1 VETAEVHVELP
12 EAIRAHLPVLVVIL
26 PLFGGLL
33 SLFLGLLGSI
43 MRGSGGLLAW
53 LWSCLITGLTLI
65 CSASLLFDVHAG
77 GPEVYR
83 IGSWPEEYGIGYN
96 VDALNAFVIFVV
108 AMIGFLATVYAKDS
122 VASEIS
128 KDRHHLFYAVW
139 LLAIC
144 GLIGITVTGDTFNIY
159 VLLEISSLT
168 VYTLVA
174 LGGDRDRRALTAS
187 LKYLILGSIGATF
200 ILLGI
205 GYLLMLTGTLNMADM
220 HAQLVRMREAGELE
234 NNRTLF
240 VSFAFL
246 MVGLS
251 LKMALFP
258 LHLWLP
264 RAYTYAPSA
273 VSALVAATATKVG
286 VYMTFRFVFTIYGGV
301 YDSTLDLYLL
311 ALCAC
316 AGIVLSSLSAIRQTN
331 VKKVLAYSSVGQI
344 AYMVL
349 GFSLANDAGVTAS
362 VIHIF
367 NHALIKGGMFMAVGA
382 VVLRVGGNRI
392 EDFKG
397 IGRKMPLT
405 MAAFTVGGCGLIGVP
420 MTAGFISK
428 WYLVE
433 AAMQRGYWFVAFI
446 VLLGGL
452 LALIYVWRLIEI
464 IWFAQPDEPNKQIAE
479 APLTMLIPMWILIGA
494 SVVFGV
500 DATWTAESAHAAA
513 QLLLHGGP

>member
-1 VETAEVHVELP
+1 MDIVLP
-12 EAIRAHLPVLVVIL
+12 PALHAHLPVLVVII

-33 SLFLGLLGSI
+33 SLFTGLI
-43 MRGSGGLLAW
+43 QRGGGVVAW
-53 LWSCLITGLTLI
+53 LWSVLTTAAILI
-65 CSASLLFDVHAG
+65 CAAAMLFAVHTTG
-77 GPEVYR
+77 EPMHYR
-83 IGSWPEEYGIGYN
+83 LGSWPEEYGIGYT
-96 VDALNAFVIFVV
+96 VDALNGYVILVV
-108 AMIGFLATVYAKDS
+108 ALIGFLTTVYAKHS
-122 VASEIS
+122 VAAEIP
-128 KDRHHLFYAVW
+128 KDRHHLFYSVW
-139 LLAIC
+139 LLAIA

-168 VYTLVA
+168 IYTLIA
-174 LGGDRDRRALTAS
+174 LGGNRDRRALVAS

-220 HAQLVRMREAGELE
+220 HAKLIELREAGELTD
-234 NNRTLF
+234 NRTVF

-264 RAYTYAPSA
+264 NAYTYAPSA

-301 YDSTLDLYLL
+301 YDTSADLQFL

-316 AGIVLSSLSAIRQTN
+316 AGILVSSVAAIQQAD
-331 VKKVLAYSSVGQI
+331 VKRVLAYSSVGQI
-344 AYMVL
+344 AYIVL
-349 GFSLANDAGVTAS
+349 GFSLANGPGVTAS

-367 NHALIKGGMFMAVGA
+367 NHAIIKGGMFMAVGA
-382 VVLRVGGNRI
+382 VALRVGGTKV

-428 WYLVE
+428 WYLV
-433 AAMQRGYWFVAFI
+433 AGTMQEGYWGMALV
-446 VLLGGL
+446 VLLGGV
-452 LALIYVWRLIEI
+452 LALIYIWRLVEI
-464 IWFAQPDEPNKQIAE
+464 IWLTKPDDPDEQLEE

-494 SVVFGV
+494 SILFGI
-500 DATWTAESAHAAA
+500 DAGWTASSAKAAA
-513 QLLLHGGP
+513 TLLLNGGM